1 MMKLAVTIFAVLAL
15 STPMDAYH
23 VPRVGTGALAD
34 EVQDFADILPL
45 DDMVAILFE
54 YMAEDAEFQKVVA
67 YVQTPEFK
75 NLISDLEAMPEVR
88 NLMDYAQKAGLDVYY
103 LVNKANRY
111 LGLTELTPPAVFANV
126 NYKITGGVRGF
137 LDDVEALI
145 PYEKVR
151 ALYRQKL
158 ATSKVFAD
166 FVEQLKTPAF
176 QRIVDGLCSN
186 SNFNAL
192 LAKAKAAG
200 VDVAAVKELLQRVL
214 GLNVPCGF

>member
-1 MMKLAVTIFAVLAL
+1 MKLVVTIFAVLAL

-23 VPRVGTGALAD
+23 VPRVGNGALAD
-34 EVQDFADILPL
+34 EIQDFADILPL
-45 DDMVAILFE
+45 DDMVTILLE
-54 YMAEDAEFQKVVA
+54 YIAEDTEFQKVVT
-67 YVQTPEFK
+67 YLQTPEFK
-75 NLISDLEAMPEVR
+75 NLVTDLEAMPEVK
-88 NLMDYAQKAGLDVYY
+88 NLLDYAQKAGLDVYY

-111 LGLTELTPPAVFANV
+111 LGLRELTPPATFAKV

-137 LDDVEALI
+137 LDDIEALI
-145 PYEKVR
+145 PLEKVR

-166 FVEQLKTPAF
+166 FVAQLTSPAF
-176 QRIVDGLCSN
+176 QRIVDSLCSN
-186 SNFNAL
+186 NNFNAL

-200 VDVAAVKELLQRVL
+200 VDVAAVKELLKSIL